1 MTTHASKKSATVV
14 GKDDLVHQVAAK
26 AGTNLRETNE
36 IIDAFTEV
44 VREEVAKGK
53 DVRLM
58 GFGTWN
64 LRSVAARKVK
74 SIRGGTQITIPARK
88 RVGFSVG
95 AVLSQAAQP
104 SKAKAKTTSMPKTG
118 ASAASPKR

>member
-44 VREEVAKGK
+44 VREEVSKGK
-53 DVRLM
+53 EVRLM

-64 LRSVAARKVK
+64 LRNVAARKVK

-104 SKAKAKTTSMPKTG
+104 HKMKAASTAKPGATTS
-118 ASAASPKR
+118 SQKR

>member
-1 MTTHASKKSATVV
+1 MAAGGKNVTIV

-26 AGTNLRETNE
+26 AGTNLKETNE
-36 IIDAFTEV
+36 ILDAFTAV

-53 DVRLM
+53 EVRLM

-64 LRSVAARKVK
+64 LRNVAARKVK
-74 SIRGGTQITIPARK
+74 SIRGGNQITIPARK

-95 AVLSQAAQP
+95 AVLSQAAEP
-104 SKAKAKTTSMPKTG
+104 RKAKAKATSTTKPGM
-118 ASAASPKR
+118 AAASQKR

>member
-1 MTTHASKKSATVV
+1 MATMSSGKKASVI

-26 AGTNLRETNE
+26 AGTNLKDTNE
-36 IIDAFTEV
+36 VIDAFAEV
-44 VREEVAKGK
+44 VREEVSKGK
-53 DVRLM
+53 EVRLM

-64 LRSVAARKVK
+64 LRDVAARRVK

-104 SKAKAKTTSMPKTG
+104 RKTRG
-118 ASAASPKR
+118 ASTTKPTSSPKR